1 MMETSSDTQVRNNII
16 IAVLLVVIVAIL
28 VLFYNLNL
36 NSKAEI
42 DYLTIEKQNLTK
54 SLTEARL
61 DIDRFKSESEFDK
74 MTIQKLE
81 NQVAQLQDS
90 VANLSLTVANLKQ
103 ANQRLKAFER
113 RYDSLRNATKNL
125 IDDRGR
131 RAIQNTQSTAATAA
145 STPKEPLKS
154 KTEAVNTVL
163 NDVNEIE
170 FSGIRTKAYFL
181 ASGQPVESTLAD
193 QTKIFRTCID
203 VVAKPTQSRTFTKNL
218 TLRFIP
224 PAGVLDEEGNTPRIM
239 EQKFL
244 VSYDGRGGSICK
256 AVNVANQTIVRGE
269 YTIQVWDKDVVLTQG
284 EVVLN

>member
-1 MMETSSDTQVRNNII
+1 METSTDSQVRNNII

-36 NSKAEI
+36 NAKTEI

-90 VANLSLTVANLKQ
+90 VANLNLTVANLKQ
-103 ANQRLKAFER
+103 ANRRLKAFER

-131 RAIQNTQSTAATAA
+131 RVIKNNQTTAAP
-145 STPKEPLKS
+145 SISSPK
-154 KTEAVNTVL
+154 KTIPKKTDPINTVL
-163 NDVNEIE
+163 NDANSIE
-170 FSGIRTKAYFL
+170 FSGIRTKSYFL

-203 VVAKPTQSRTFTKNL
+203 VVAKPSQTRTFTKNL

-224 PAGVLDEEGNTPRIM
+224 PAGVVDNEGAKPRIM
-239 EQKFL
+239 EQKFI

-256 AVNVANQTIVRGE
+256 AVNVTNQTIVRGT

>member
-1 MMETSSDTQVRNNII
+1 METSTDSQVRNNII

-36 NSKAEI
+36 NAKTEI

-90 VANLSLTVANLKQ
+90 VANLNLTVANLKQ
-103 ANQRLKAFER
+103 ANRRLKAFER

-131 RAIQNTQSTAATAA
+131 RRIKNNQTTAAPAI
-145 STPKEPLKS
+145 SSPKKIIPK
-154 KTEAVNTVL
+154 KTDPVNTVL
-163 NDVNEIE
+163 NDANSIE
-170 FSGIRTKAYFL
+170 FSGIRTKSYFL

-203 VVAKPTQSRTFTKNL
+203 VVANPSQTRTFTKNL

-224 PAGVLDEEGNTPRIM
+224 PAGVLDNGGSKPRIM
-239 EQKFL
+239 EQKFI

-256 AVNVANQTIVRGE
+256 AVNVSNQTIVRGT

>member
-1 MMETSSDTQVRNNII
+1 METSTDPQVRNNVI
-16 IAVLLVVIVAIL
+16 IAVLLVIIVAIL

-36 NSKAEI
+36 NARTEI

-90 VANLSLTVANLKQ
+90 VANLNLTVANLKQ
-103 ANQRLKAFER
+103 ANRRLKAFER

-131 RAIQNTQSTAATAA
+131 RIIKNNQTTATPIA
-145 STPKEPLKS
+145 STPK
-154 KTEAVNTVL
+154 KTIQKKTNAVNTVL
-163 NDVNEIE
+163 NDANSIE
-170 FSGIRTKAYFL
+170 FSGIRTKSYFL

-203 VVAKPTQSRTFTKNL
+203 VVSKPSQTRTFTKNL

-224 PAGVLDEEGNTPRIM
+224 PAGVLSNEGAKPRIM
-239 EQKFL
+239 EQKFI

-256 AVNVANQTIVRGE
+256 AVNVANQSIVRGT
-269 YTIQVWDKDVVLTQG
+269 YTIQVWDKDVILTQG